1 MLTINAIIAAL
12 SLESVSPPTNP
23 DEVIDTV
30 FVSDLLSN
38 VMASCPGNC
47 LWVTVQCHQNVI
59 GVASLL
65 DMQAVLLA
73 GGSRPSPQVL
83 AKAREVGVTVL
94 VSQDDAF
101 ELAGKLYSLGL
112 RGKRRGQCQ
121 DTEVR

>member
-83 AKAREVGVTVL
+83 AKAKEVGVTVL

>member
-1 MLTINAIIAAL
+1 MLTINEIIEAL
-12 SLESVSPPTNP
+12 DLEPVSPPPNN
-23 DEVIDTV
+23 DQRIDTV

-73 GGSRPSPQVL
+73 GGSQPSPQVL
-83 AKAREVGVTVL
+83 NKAREVGVPL
-94 VSQDDAF
+94 LLSRDDAF
-101 ELAGKLYSLGL
+101 ELAGKLYNLGL
-112 RGKRRGQCQ
+112 RGKRRG
-121 DTEVR
+121 ES